1 MSRALKPK
9 NNDYIDSTGVVYNK
23 KTLDTILSTDET
35 NISNIL
41 AKSILKLD
49 GFYLGDYSTKAITLK
64 ANRVYLFFNTHTDV
78 RCIILLTTY
87 AGNTDIIYKSNDL
100 AVPTITHSGTSYTF
114 KINYACRGY
123 LYELSGDYSA

>member
-1 MSRALKPK
+1 MKLNGDIQIQETGTSL
-9 NNDYIDSTGVVYNK
+9 NDLLTR
-23 KTLDTILSTDET
+23 T
-35 NISNIL
+35 NTNADNI

-49 GFYLGDYSTKAITLK
+49 DFYLGDYSTKAITLK

-87 AGNTDIIYKSNDL
+87 VGNTDIIYKSNDL